1 MKSFFKFVINQ
12 RIWILAGLLF
22 FIALFAMSFKNLKL
36 AAFPDITNVQVVV
49 NTKTGAFST
58 EQIEKI
64 VTYPIEMEVSGL
76 PGVEEVR
83 SLSKYGLSQVT
94 IIFEEGTD
102 PYFARQV
109 VNEKLQGVSGEL
121 PDGINP
127 ELSPM
132 TTGLG
137 EVFMYVLTYEGD
149 RKFESDIA
157 KLQYLKV
164 VQDYQIRPLL
174 KKVPGVAEV
183 DTNGG
188 FNTEIHINYI
198 PQKLEKFGVSVM
210 DLLETVEK
218 AGVFHGGGYIHKG
231 ENQVTVRSYTP
242 LKEATD
248 LNDYLIKILPNG
260 KRVLVKDVAEV
271 RLDHALRVGSATF
284 EGAETVLG
292 TVLMRVGEN
301 SREVA
306 NHSLNVLSQI
316 KLPQGVRLKPVYNRT
331 YLVDETIRTIRNNL
345 FEGAILVIVVLFLVL
360 GHIKSAFLVS
370 LAIPISMVFALL
382 GMNVNDIPVNL
393 MSLGAID
400 FGLLVDG
407 SVVLVENYLRR
418 VSLENES
425 QSKLDGNRRIE
436 LIVDSCAEVAPP
448 VIYGLLI
455 IMMVYIPIL
464 ALSGVEGKMFEPMAL
479 TVLMALG
486 ASLLVA
492 LLMVPVLIYYFIF
505 PKVGNHDEP
514 LFFRILHKGYIKLL
528 PQVLKYKMAVIAFS
542 VAVSGIGFFLFMGLG
557 SDFAP
562 QLDERD
568 LVVGLVRNS
577 RQGIEA
583 STQRQIE
590 AEKIITEIPEVE
602 YVFSRLGTPE
612 SATDPMGPNFA
623 DTFVIL
629 KKDLSSWRMKGD
641 RRITKGEVFNEIK
654 SRLEAELP
662 EQDISATQPIEM
674 RFNEIL
680 EGSRADVTF
689 RVLGPDLDKLVAYAE
704 DAYKILKDLDG
715 VESVEF
721 DALTGLTKSEVLDI
735 QVDQKKA
742 SENGIPVHQIDEQ
755 LETALAGKELGYL
768 LKGDQKIPVILHLD
782 ESLRNS
788 VDQMKQIP
796 LSHPAGGSLPATE
809 VVDFKMTDKVTTI
822 ARSYG
827 RRYSAVSVY
836 LAGRDVASFVDE
848 AKEKVRSHLK
858 LEPGYEI
865 EWGGQFKNLE
875 RAQKTLALII
885 PVTLLFI
892 FLLIYKMTSSVLQT
906 LIIFSVIPAGGAGGA
921 ILLFLR
927 GINFSVSA
935 AVGFIALSG
944 IVVLNSLVLVSFV
957 NQKVKEGEE
966 KDHAILAGSLA
977 RLRPVGMTALVAAL
991 GFIPMAFNTGLGAE
1005 VQRPLATVVIG
1016 GLITA
1021 TPATLLLTPS
1031 LLGLFLKKL
1040 SVGK

>member
-1 MKSFFKFVINQ
+1 MKSFFEVVIKQ
-12 RIWILAGLLF
+12 RVWVLAILSL
-22 FIALFAMSFKNLKL
+22 FIAFFLITLDDIKL

-76 PGVEEVR
+76 PSVDEVR

-94 IIFEEGTD
+94 IIFKEGTD

-109 VNEKLQGVSGEL
+109 VNEKLQNVAGDL

-137 EVFMYVLTYEGD
+137 EVFMYVLSYEGD
-149 RKFESDIA
+149 RKFKSEIE
-157 KLQYLKV
+157 KLQYLKII
-164 VQDYQIRPLL
+164 QEYNIRPVL
-174 KKVPGVAEV
+174 KKVKGVAEV

-188 FNTEIHINYI
+188 YNSEIHINYS
-198 PQKLEKFGVSVM
+198 PEKLNRFGVSVR
-210 DLLETVEK
+210 DLMETVEK
-218 AGVFHGGGYIHKG
+218 TGVFHGGGYIQKG
-231 ENQVTVRSYTP
+231 DNQVTVRSYTP
-242 LKEATD
+242 LNSPDD
-248 LNDYLIKILPNG
+248 LKSYLIKILPNG
-260 KRVLVKDVAEV
+260 RHVKVSDVAEI
-271 RLDHALRVGSATF
+271 RIDHALRVGSATY
-284 EGAETVLG
+284 EGNETVLG

-301 SREVA
+301 SREVSD
-306 NHSLNVLSQI
+306 NSLKALEKIN
-316 KLPQGVRLKPVYNRT
+316 LPKGVVAKPVYNRR
-331 YLVDETIRTIRNNL
+331 YLVDQTVKTIRNNL

-382 GMNVNDIPVNL
+382 GMNINDIPVNL

-425 QSKLDGNRRIE
+425 ECPLEGKRRFD
-436 LIVDSCAEVAPP
+436 LIIDSCAEVAPP
-448 VIYGLLI
+448 IIYGLLI

-486 ASLLVA
+486 ASLAVA
-492 LLMVPVLIYYFIF
+492 LFIVPVLIYFFIF
-505 PKVGNHDEP
+505 PKVGHHEEP
-514 LFFRILHKGYIKLL
+514 IFFRGLHKIYVKLL
-528 PQVLKYKMAVIAFS
+528 PLALKKRGFVISIAVLL
-542 VAVSGIGFFLFMGLG
+542 SGVGLFLFQQLG

-568 LVVGLVRNS
+568 LVIGLVRDS
-577 RQGIEA
+577 RQSIEV
-583 STQRQIE
+583 STQRQKE
-590 AEKIITEIPEVE
+590 AEKIITETAEVTH
-602 YVFSRLGTPE
+602 VFSRLGTPE

-629 KKDLSSWRMKGD
+629 EKDQSKWRQPNGK
-641 RRITKGEVFNEIK
+641 RITKAEVFEEIK
-654 SRLEAELP
+654 KNLEAKLP

-689 RVLGPDLDKLVAYAE
+689 RVLGPNLEKLVEYAE
-704 DAYKILKDLDG
+704 KAHDLLKEIDG

-735 QVDQKKA
+735 QVDQAKA
-742 SENGIPVHQIDEQ
+742 SENGIPVHQVDEQ

-788 VDQMKQIP
+788 VDQMKKIP
-796 LSHPAGGSLPATE
+796 LSHPLGGSLPASDI
-809 VVDFKMTDKVTTI
+809 VDFNMTEKVTTI
-822 ARSYG
+822 ARNFG

-836 LAGRDVASFVDE
+836 LSGRDVASFVAE
-848 AKEKVRSHLK
+848 AREKVQSAIK
-858 LEPGYEI
+858 MDAGYEV

-875 RAQKTLALII
+875 RAQQTLGVII
-885 PVTLLFI
+885 PLTLLLI
-892 FLLIYKMTSSVLQT
+892 FLLIYKMTNSAVQT

-957 NQKVKEGEE
+957 NQKLQEGQE
-966 KDHAILAGSLA
+966 KDHALFAGSLA

-1031 LLGLFLKKL
+1031 LLAMFLKIK
-1040 SVGK
+1040 K

>member
-1 MKSFFKFVINQ
+1 MKYFFKTILNQ
-12 RIWILAGLLF
+12 KIWILAF
-22 FIALFAMSFKNLKL
+22 FALVTSIFLITLKDIKL

-76 PGVEEVR
+76 PGVQEIR
-83 SLSKYGLSQVT
+83 SLSKFGLSQVT
-94 IIFEEGTD
+94 IIFEEGVN

-109 VNEKLQGVSGEL
+109 VSEKLQSASGNLPQGV
-121 PDGINP
+121 NP

-149 RKFESDIA
+149 KNFKSEIE

-164 VQDYQIRPLL
+164 IQEYQIRPIL
-174 KKVPGVAEV
+174 KKVKGVAEV

-188 FNTEIHINYI
+188 FNSEIHINYL
-198 PQKLEKFGVSVM
+198 PKKLNEFGVSVM
-210 DLLETVEK
+210 DLVEAVEK
-218 AGVFHGGGYIHKG
+218 AGVFHGGGYIQKG
-231 ENQVTVRSYTP
+231 ENQVTVRSFTP
-242 LKEATD
+242 LNEPND
-248 LNDYLIKILPNG
+248 LKNFLIKILPNG
-260 KRVLVKDVAEV
+260 RRIYVKDVADV
-271 RLDHALRVGSATF
+271 RVDFGLRVGSATYNG
-284 EGAETVLG
+284 EETVLG

-306 NHSLNVLSQI
+306 NESARALEKINFPTGV
-316 KLPQGVRLKPVYNRT
+316 KLTPVYNRT
-331 YLVDETIRTIRNNL
+331 FLVDETIKTIRNNL

-360 GHIKSAFLVS
+360 GHIKSAILVS
-370 LAIPISMVFALL
+370 LSIPFSMIFALL
-382 GMNVNDIPVNL
+382 GMNINDIPVNL

-407 SVVLVENYLRR
+407 PVVLVENYLRR

-425 QSKLDGNRRIE
+425 NSKLEGKRRIE
-436 LIVDSCAEVAPP
+436 LIIDSCAEVAPP

-455 IMMVYIPIL
+455 IMLVYIPIL
-464 ALSGVEGKMFEPMAL
+464 GLSGVEGKMFEPMAL

-492 LLMVPVLIYYFIF
+492 LFVVPILIYYFIF
-505 PKVGNHDEP
+505 PLVGIHEEP
-514 LFFRILHKGYIKLL
+514 IFFRILHKGYIFAL
-528 PQVLKYKMAVIAFS
+528 PKVLAFKIPVILFALTL
-542 VAVSGIGFFLFMGLG
+542 SGIGLFLFLNLG

-568 LVVGLVRNS
+568 LVIGLVRDS
-577 RQGIEA
+577 RQSIEV
-583 STQRQIE
+583 STKRQVE
-590 AEKIITEIPEVE
+590 AEKIIKKVPEVDL
-602 YVFSRLGTPE
+602 VFSRLGTPE

-629 KKDLSSWRMKGD
+629 KKDQSEWRKVAGKT
-641 RRITKGEVFNEIK
+641 ISKEQVFNEIK
-654 SRLEAELP
+654 VELEKGQP
-662 EQDISATQPIEM
+662 QQDISATQPIEM

-689 RVLGPDLDKLVAYAE
+689 RVLGPDLEKLVEYAE
-704 DAYKILKDLDG
+704 IAHNTLKEIDG

-742 SENGIPVHQIDEQ
+742 SETGIPVHLIDEQ

-768 LKGDQKIPVILHLD
+768 LKGDQKLPVILHLD

-788 VDQMKQIP
+788 IDQMKKIP
-796 LSHPAGGSLPATE
+796 LTHPEGGSLPADE
-809 VVDFKMTDKVTTI
+809 VADFKLTEKVTTI
-822 ARSYG
+822 ARSFG

-836 LAGRDVASFVDE
+836 LAGRDVASFVEE
-848 AKEKVRSHLK
+848 AKKKIEGALS

-875 RAQKTLALII
+875 RAQKTLSLII
-885 PVTLLFI
+885 PITLLFI
-892 FLLIYKMTSSVLQT
+892 FLLIYKMTNSVVQT

-927 GINFSVSA
+927 DINFSVSA

-957 NQKVKEGEE
+957 NQKIEEGQVI
-966 KDHAILAGSLA
+966 DHAILSGSIA

-1016 GLITA
+1016 GLMTA
-1021 TPATLLLTPS
+1021 TPATLFLTPS
-1031 LLGLFLKKL
+1031 LLAMFLKRIRA
-1040 SVGK
+1040 

>member
-1 MKSFFKFVINQ
+1 MKKFFEVVINQ
-12 RIWILAGLLF
+12 RVWVLATL
-22 FIALFAMSFKNLKL
+22 ALFIGYFALTIKEIKL

-94 IIFEEGTD
+94 IIFSEGTD

-109 VNEKLQGVSGEL
+109 VNEKLQSVSGDL
-121 PDGINP
+121 PAGINP

-137 EVFMYVLTYEGD
+137 EVFMYVLTYEGN
-149 RKFESDIA
+149 REFKSDIE

-164 VQDYQIRPLL
+164 IQEYNIRPIL
-174 KKVPGVAEV
+174 KKVKGVAEV

-188 FNTEIHINYI
+188 FNSEIHINYM
-198 PQKLEKFGVSVM
+198 PKKLDLYGVSVK
-210 DLLETVEK
+210 DLMEAVEK
-218 AGVFHGGGYIHKG
+218 TGVFHGGGYIQKG
-231 ENQVTVRSYTP
+231 ESQVTVRSYTP
-242 LKEATD
+242 LKSPED
-248 LNDYLIKILPNG
+248 LNNYLIKILPNG
-260 KRVLVKDVAEV
+260 KNVFVKDVAEV
-271 RLDHALRVGSATF
+271 RVDHALRVGSATY
-284 EGAETVLG
+284 EGDETVLG

-306 NHSLNVLSQI
+306 NNSLDALEKIN
-316 KLPQGVRLKPVYNRT
+316 LPEGVKAKPVYNRR
-331 YLVDETIRTIRNNL
+331 YLVDQTIKTIRNNL

-382 GMNVNDIPVNL
+382 GMNINEIPVNL

-425 QSKLDGNRRIE
+425 EAKLTGKRRID

-448 VIYGLLI
+448 VIYGLII

-486 ASLLVA
+486 ASLGVA
-492 LLMVPVLIYYFIF
+492 LFIVPVLIYFFIF
-505 PKVGNHDEP
+505 PNVGKHDEP
-514 LFFRILHKGYIKLL
+514 VFFRVLHKVYVKML
-528 PQVLKYKMAVIAFS
+528 PLVLKQKLFVVVTAILL
-542 VAVSGIGFFLFMGLG
+542 SGGGLFLFLQLG

-568 LVVGLVRNS
+568 LVIGLVRNS
-577 RQGIEA
+577 RQSIEV
-583 STQRQIE
+583 STQRQRE
-590 AEKIITEIPEVE
+590 AEKIISKIPEVTH
-602 YVFSRLGTPE
+602 VFSRLGTPE

-629 KKDLSSWRMKGD
+629 EKDQSKWRKNGGVS
-641 RRITKGEVFNEIK
+641 ITKADIFEEIK
-654 SRLEAELP
+654 RELEAKLP

-689 RVLGPDLDKLVAYAE
+689 RVLGPDLEKLVGYAE
-704 DAYKILKDLDG
+704 KAHGILKNIEG

-735 QVDQKKA
+735 QVDQKRA

-768 LKGDQKIPVILHLD
+768 LKGDQKMPVIIHLD

-788 VDQMKQIP
+788 VAQMKKIP
-796 LSHPAGGSLPATE
+796 LSHPNGGSLPASD

-822 ARSYG
+822 ARSFG

-836 LAGRDVASFVDE
+836 LSGRDVGSFVAE
-848 AKEKVRSHLK
+848 AREKVKSELNIA
-858 LEPGYEI
+858 PGYEI

-875 RAQKTLALII
+875 RAQQTLGIII
-885 PVTLLFI
+885 PLTLLLI
-892 FLLIYKMTSSVLQT
+892 FLLIYKMTNSFAQT

-957 NQKVKEGEE
+957 NQKLQEGQEKE
-966 KDHAILAGSLA
+966 HAIFAGSLS

-1021 TPATLLLTPS
+1021 TPATLLLTPT
-1031 LLGLFLKKL
+1031 LLAMFLKVVKR
-1040 SVGK
+1040 

>member
-1 MKSFFKFVINQ
+1 MKNFFKTVIEQ
-12 RIWILAGLLF
+12 RIWVLAGLSIVFAF
-22 FIALFAMSFKNLKL
+22 FTLTLNEIKL

-76 PGVEEVR
+76 PGVSEIR
-83 SLSKYGLSQVT
+83 SLSKFGLSQVT

-102 PYFARQV
+102 PYFARQI
-109 VNEKLQGVSGEL
+109 VNEKLQGVSGDL
-121 PDGINP
+121 PEGINP
-127 ELSPM
+127 ELSPL

-137 EVFMYVLTYEGD
+137 EVFMYVLTYEGQ
-149 RKFESDIA
+149 KQFKSEVA
-157 KLQYLKV
+157 KLQYLRNI
-164 VQDYQIRPLL
+164 QEFQIRPIL
-174 KKVPGVAEV
+174 KKVKGVAEV

-188 FNTEIHINYI
+188 FNSEIHVNYF
-198 PQKLEKFGVSVM
+198 PDKLERYGISVR
-210 DLLETVEK
+210 DVLETIEK
-218 AGVFHGGGYIHKG
+218 AGVFHGGGYIEKG
-231 ENQVTVRSYTP
+231 ESQVTVRTYTP
-242 LKEATD
+242 LNDLSD
-248 LNDYLIKILPNG
+248 LNRFLIKILPGG
-260 KRVLVKDVAEV
+260 KKVTIEDVAEV
-271 RLDHALRVGSATF
+271 RLDHALRVGSATYAG
-284 EGAETVLG
+284 EETVLG

-301 SREVA
+301 SREVSKDSA
-306 NHSLNVLSQI
+306 KALKEI
-316 KLPQGVRLKPVYNRT
+316 KLPSGVKVTEVYNRKF
-331 YLVDETIRTIRNNL
+331 LVDQTIKTIRNNL

-370 LAIPISMVFALL
+370 LAIPISMIFALL
-382 GMNVNDIPVNL
+382 GMNLNDIPVNL

-407 SVVLVENYLRR
+407 SVVLVENFLRR

-425 QSKLDGNRRIE
+425 ESSLTGKRRLE
-436 LIVDSCAEVAPP
+436 LIIDSCAEVAPP
-448 VIYGLLI
+448 VIYGLII

-464 ALSGVEGKMFEPMAL
+464 ALTGVEGKMFEPMAL

-486 ASLLVA
+486 ASLFVA
-492 LLMVPVLIYYFIF
+492 LFIVPILIYYFIF
-505 PKVGNHDEP
+505 PKVGHHEEP
-514 LFFRILHKGYIKLL
+514 LFFRGLHKLYIKAL
-528 PQVLKYKMAVIAFS
+528 PVAIKFRFLTVSIAVILAG
-542 VAVSGIGFFLFMGLG
+542 VGTTLFFQLG

-568 LVVGLVRNS
+568 LVIGLVRDS
-577 RQGIEA
+577 RQNIEA
-583 STQRQIE
+583 STKWQKE
-590 AEKIITEIPEVE
+590 AEKVIKTIPEVE
-602 YVFSRLGTPE
+602 VVFSRLGTPE

-629 KKDLSSWRMKGD
+629 KKDQSQWRNLEGK
-641 RRITKGEVFNEIK
+641 RLTKTQVFNEIK
-654 SRLEAELP
+654 EKLEKSQP
-662 EQDISATQPIEM
+662 QQDISATQPIEM

-689 RVLGPDLDKLVAYAE
+689 RVLGPDLDKLVEYAE
-704 DAYKILKDLDG
+704 VAYKELEKIEG
-715 VESVEF
+715 VQSVEF

-735 QVDQKKA
+735 KVDQQKA
-742 SENGIPVHQIDEQ
+742 SRSGIPVHQIDQQ
-755 LETALAGKELGYL
+755 LETALAGRELGYL
-768 LKGDQKIPVILHLD
+768 LKGDQKIPVIVHLD
-782 ESLRNS
+782 ESLRNNI
-788 VDQMKQIP
+788 DLMKEIP
-796 LSHPAGGSLPATE
+796 LSHPAGGSLAAKE
-809 VVDFKMTDKVTTI
+809 VVNFSLSEKVTTI
-822 ARSYG
+822 ARSFG

-836 LAGRDVASFVDE
+836 LAGRDVSSFVKE
-848 AKEKVRSHLK
+848 AKEKINSALK

-875 RAQKTLALII
+875 RAQKTLAIII
-885 PVTLLFI
+885 PLTLIFI
-892 FLLIYKMTSSVLQT
+892 FLLIYKMTNSFVQT

-921 ILLFLR
+921 IFIFLR
-927 GINFSVSA
+927 DINFSVSA

-957 NQKVKEGEE
+957 NQKLEEGQDKE
-966 KDHAILAGSLA
+966 HAILAGSLA

-1021 TPATLLLTPS
+1021 TPATLLLTPC
-1031 LLGLFLKKL
+1031 LLSLFLK
-1040 SVGK
+1040 SSR

>member
-1 MKSFFKFVINQ
+1 MKSFFEVVLKQ
-12 RIWILAGLLF
+12 RVWVLAVLSL
-22 FIALFAMSFKNLKL
+22 FIAYFLITLKDIKL

-76 PGVEEVR
+76 PGVDEVR
-83 SLSKYGLSQVT
+83 SLSKYGLSQVS

-109 VNEKLQGVSGEL
+109 VNEKLQGVAGDL
-121 PDGINP
+121 PEGINP

-137 EVFMYVLTYEGD
+137 EVFMYVLSYEGN
-149 RKFESDIA
+149 RKFETEVE
-157 KLQYLKV
+157 KLQYLKIIQEYNV
-164 VQDYQIRPLL
+164 RPIL
-174 KKVPGVAEV
+174 KKVKGVAEV

-188 FNTEIHINYI
+188 FNSEIHINYR
-198 PQKLEKFGVSVM
+198 PESLNRYGVSVR
-210 DLLETVEK
+210 DLMETVEK
-218 AGVFHGGGYIHKG
+218 TGVFHGGGYIQKG

-242 LKEATD
+242 LKSPSD
-248 LNDYLIKILPNG
+248 LKDYLIKILPG
-260 KRVLVKDVAEV
+260 GRHVRVKDVADV
-271 RLDHALRVGSATF
+271 RVDHALRVGSATF
-284 EGAETVLG
+284 EGNETVLG

-306 NHSLNVLSQI
+306 DNSLKALEKIN
-316 KLPQGVRLKPVYNRT
+316 LPKGVSAKPVYNRR
-331 YLVDETIRTIRNNL
+331 YLVDQTVKTIRNNL

-382 GMNVNDIPVNL
+382 GMNINDIPVNL

-425 QSKLDGNRRIE
+425 ECPLDGKRRLD
-436 LIVDSCAEVAPP
+436 LIIDSCAEVAPP

-486 ASLLVA
+486 ASLAVA
-492 LLMVPVLIYYFIF
+492 LFIVPVLIYFFIF
-505 PKVGNHDEP
+505 PKVGHHEEP
-514 LFFRILHKGYIKLL
+514 LFFRGLHKLYVKLL
-528 PQVLKYKMAVIAFS
+528 PFALKKRGFVISIAVIL
-542 VAVSGIGFFLFMGLG
+542 SGVGLFLFQQLG

-568 LVVGLVRNS
+568 LVIGLVRDS
-577 RQGIEA
+577 RQSIEV
-583 STQRQIE
+583 STQRQKE
-590 AEKIITEIPEVE
+590 AEKIISETPEVTH
-602 YVFSRLGTPE
+602 VFSRLGTPE

-629 KKDLSSWRMKGD
+629 EKDQSKWRSRNGSRLAKAD
-641 RRITKGEVFNEIK
+641 IFDEIK
-654 SRLEAELP
+654 KKLEERLP

-689 RVLGPDLDKLVAYAE
+689 RVLGPDLEKLVEYAQKAHE
-704 DAYKILKDLDG
+704 VLKTIDG

-735 QVDQKKA
+735 QVDQLRA
-742 SENGIPVHQIDEQ
+742 SENGIPVHQVDEQ

-788 VDQMKQIP
+788 LEQMKRIP
-796 LSHPAGGSLPATE
+796 LSHPLGGSLPASD

-822 ARSYG
+822 ARNFG

-836 LAGRDVASFVDE
+836 LSGRDVASFVAE
-848 AKEKVRSHLK
+848 AKEKVQSAIK
-858 LEPGYEI
+858 MDAGYEV

-875 RAQKTLALII
+875 RAQQTLGVII
-885 PVTLLFI
+885 PLTLLLI
-892 FLLIYKMTSSVLQT
+892 FLLIYKMTNSAAQT

-957 NQKVKEGEE
+957 NQKLQEGQE
-966 KDHAILAGSLA
+966 KDHAIFAGSLA

-1031 LLGLFLKKL
+1031 LLAMFLKMK
-1040 SVGK
+1040 K

>member
-1 MKSFFKFVINQ
+1 MKNFFDFVIKQ
-12 RIWILAGLLF
+12 RVWVLAGLSLFIAF
-22 FIALFAMSFKNLKL
+22 FILTLKDIKL

-94 IIFEEGTD
+94 IIFEEGVD

-109 VNEKLQGVSGEL
+109 VNEKLQSVAGDL
-121 PDGINP
+121 PNGINP

-137 EVFMYVLTYEGD
+137 EVFMYVLTYEGKKNF
-149 RKFESDIA
+149 RSDIE

-164 VQDYQIRPLL
+164 IQEFQIRPIL
-174 KKVPGVAEV
+174 KKVSGVAEV

-188 FNTEIHINYI
+188 YSSEIHINYL
-198 PQKLEKFGVSVM
+198 PKKLDSFGVSVRDLM
-210 DLLETVEK
+210 DTVEK
-218 AGVFHGGGYIHKG
+218 TGVFHGGGYIQKG

-242 LKEATD
+242 LKEPED
-248 LNDYLIKILPNG
+248 LKEYLVKILPNG
-260 KRVLVKDVAEV
+260 KRVLVKDVADV
-271 RLDHALRVGSATF
+271 RVDYALRVGSATY
-284 EGAETVLG
+284 EGHETVLG

-306 NHSLNVLSQI
+306 EASSQALANI
-316 KLPQGVRLKPVYNRT
+316 KLPEGVKAKAVYNRKF
-331 YLVDETIRTIRNNL
+331 LVDETVKTIRNNL

-370 LAIPISMVFALL
+370 LAIPVSMVFALL
-382 GMNVNDIPVNL
+382 GMNINDIPVNL

-425 QSKLDGNRRIE
+425 QNKLEGRRRVD
-436 LIVDSCAEVAPP
+436 LIIDSCAEVAPP

-486 ASLLVA
+486 ASLVVA
-492 LLMVPVLIYYFIF
+492 LFLVPVLIYFFIF
-505 PKVGNHDEP
+505 PKVGDHDEP
-514 LFFRILHKGYIKLL
+514 VFFKILHKIYIKIL
-528 PQVLKYKMAVIAFS
+528 PLSLKYRILVLGSSLLI
-542 VAVSGIGFFLFMGLG
+542 SGLGFMLFLNLG

-568 LVVGLVRNS
+568 LVIGLVRDS
-577 RQGIEA
+577 RQSIEV
-583 STQRQIE
+583 STQRQRE
-590 AEKIITEIPEVE
+590 AERVIALTPEVE
-602 YVFSRLGTPE
+602 HVFSRLGTPE

-629 KKDLSSWRMKGD
+629 KKDQSNWRQVDG
-641 RRITKGEVFNEIK
+641 RRMTKAEVFNEIK
-654 SRLEAELP
+654 SNLEKNLP

-689 RVLGPDLDKLVAYAE
+689 RVLGPDLDKLVEYAQ
-704 DAYKILKDLDG
+704 DAFEVLKGIDG

-735 QVDQKKA
+735 QVDQKRA
-742 SENGIPVHQIDEQ
+742 SESGIPVHQIDEQ

-782 ESLRNS
+782 ESLRNNIE
-788 VDQMKQIP
+788 QMKEIP
-796 LSHPAGGSLPATE
+796 LSHPMGGSLSAKE
-809 VVDFKMTDKVTTI
+809 VVDFKVTDKVTTI
-822 ARSYG
+822 ARNYG

-836 LAGRDVASFVDE
+836 LSGRDVASFVEE
-848 AKEKVRSHLK
+848 AKRKVQEKVK
-858 LEPGYEI
+858 LSPGYEV

-875 RAQKTLALII
+875 RAQKTLLVII
-885 PVTLLFI
+885 PVTLLLI
-892 FLLIYKMTSSVLQT
+892 FLLIYKMTDSALQT
-906 LIIFSVIPAGGAGGA
+906 FIIFSVIPAGGAGGA

-957 NQKVKEGEE
+957 NQKIKEGQE

-1031 LLGLFLKKL
+1031 LLSMFLKVVKR
-1040 SVGK
+1040 